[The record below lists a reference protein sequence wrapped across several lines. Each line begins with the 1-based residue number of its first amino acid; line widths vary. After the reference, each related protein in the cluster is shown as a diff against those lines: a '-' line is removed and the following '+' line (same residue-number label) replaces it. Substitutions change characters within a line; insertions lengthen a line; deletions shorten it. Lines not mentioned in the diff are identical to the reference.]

1 MTRREYRVTPVGFQL
16 SGRSLP
22 SSYEVRP
29 VTVDDRLAL
38 ADLMMDAYGGT
49 IDYDG
54 ETPEQAVEEIDGYL
68 KTEAYLE
75 VSRAAVSGGV
85 IQVAVLMSRIASAPL
100 VGYVMTRAAV
110 KGQGLASALLDI
122 ATEAVWANGASE
134 ISAFIT
140 EGNLPS
146 EAIFRKAGYA
156 VIASHGD

>member
-1 MTRREYRVTPVGFQL
+1 MTRHEYRVTRASFHA

-29 VTVDDRLAL
+29 VGADDRQELA
-38 ADLMMDAYGGT
+38 ALMMDAYPGT

-54 ETPEQAVEEIDGYL
+54 ETLEQAVEEIDGYL

-85 IQVAVLMSRIASAPL
+85 IQAAVLMSRIAGVPL

-134 ISAFIT
+134 ISAYIT

-146 EAIFRKAGYA
+146 EAIFRKAGYEL
-156 VIASHGD
+156 IASHGD

>member
-1 MTRREYRVTPVGFQL
+1 MTRHEYRVTPAAFQL
-16 SGRSLP
+16 SGRILP
-22 SSYEVRP
+22 PSYEVRP
-29 VTVDDRLAL
+29 VTGDDRLEL
-38 ADLMMDAYGGT
+38 ADLMMDAYMGT

-68 KTEAYLE
+68 KTEAHLE

-85 IQVAVLMSRIASAPL
+85 IQTAVLMSRIAGAPL

-140 EGNLPS
+140 EGNLSS
-146 EAIFRKAGYA
+146 EAIFHKAGYE
-156 VIASHGD
+156 VIASHGG